1 MKSGTAWQYP
11 LRLDKRDGTAVAQV
25 VQETG
30 QSINSVLALSIRK
43 GLPLARQALARPPRR
58 VTAVDPLPDHVL
70 RQAYAGPDELDG
82 ISARQLAKFQSRKEP
97 Q

>member
-1 MKSGTAWQYP
+1 MKSKTAYQYP
-11 LRLDKRDGTAVAQV
+11 LRLNKQDGAAVAQIV
-25 VQETG
+25 KETG

-43 GLPLARQALARPPRR
+43 GLPLAHQALTRPPRR

-70 RQAYAGPDELDG
+70 RHAYAGPDELDG
-82 ISARQLAKFQSRKEP
+82 ISARQLAKFQTQKEP